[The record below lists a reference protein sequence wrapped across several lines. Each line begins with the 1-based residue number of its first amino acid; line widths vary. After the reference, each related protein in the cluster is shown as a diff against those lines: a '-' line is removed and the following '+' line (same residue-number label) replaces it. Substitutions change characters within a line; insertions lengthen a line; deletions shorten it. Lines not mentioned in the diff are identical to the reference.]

1 MKSLTSIIGWLL
13 LVAVL
18 AVPSFL
24 FYNWWTKNKQQAS
37 SEIAQ
42 EQTPAD
48 LFPAAEKNRSA
59 SPAAA
64 SSTAAAPAQPAP
76 AASTRPA
83 VQPAAQAAPK
93 TQARPEPAPQVQPQA
108 EPAVAPV
115 VRTVQASTAA
125 VQEVSVSTQ
134 PKLLSYYAPK
144 VTRDPTLSPAD
155 YSRIKEAELQRL
167 EAERQQRQVN
177 NYRPKEVPFE
187 TRLQLQGIVGNAAI
201 INGDMYVAGQTIYG
215 ARILKVGSNYV
226 LGEYKGKKFKKVLK

>member
-59 SPAAA
+59 APAP
-64 SSTAAAPAQPAP
+64 AAAPAQPAP
-76 AASTRPA
+76 AVPARPA
-83 VQPAAQAAPK
+83 AQPAAQAAPK
-93 TQARPEPAPQVQPQA
+93 PQARPEPAPQAQPQA
-108 EPAVAPV
+108 EAAVTPV
-115 VRTVQASTAA
+115 VSTVQASTAA

-144 VTRDPTLSPAD
+144 GTRDPTLSPAD

-167 EAERQQRQVN
+167 EAERQQRQVT

-215 ARILKVGSNYV
+215 AKILKVGSNYV